1 MGHFLIVIFILNS
14 HLIQTTSVGMAS
26 VSFTQALT
34 SLDPKIRF
42 NEKDGTYRSF
52 VHVKAGID
60 PNIQAETFRSSLGES
75 YQVTLDGKAL
85 VIKPSLSLL
94 WSHLLHHP
102 HPVSPTSH
110 PIKGSD
116 LPETIILDY
125 SSPNIAKAMHVGHL
139 RSTILGDCLARVFE
153 AEGHT
158 VKRINHL
165 GDFGTHFGMLIE
177 TLNAKGEGVTT
188 IEALQE
194 VYKEGKARYAFD
206 EEFAKA
212 CRERVVSFQAGDPSS
227 SEAWKDICKVSME
240 GFDAIYDRLGVHL
253 EVVGESFYQPLIPP
267 LLDSLK
273 DHMVNNDGRLQ
284 MGIPEEKVPL
294 TLVKSDGGY
303 TYDTT
308 DLTALHHRIFDQGA
322 NRIYYVVDNGQA
334 LHFRVLFGV
343 ASSLGWISDSHDIRH
358 VGFGIVLG
366 EDKKRL
372 RSSSGE
378 SIPLKSLLD
387 EALVQTQRVLCEG
400 NSTGLDEET
409 LMANVPKM
417 AYAAVKY
424 ADLSVQRHADY
435 VFSFDRMLSL
445 KGNTALYLLYAFVRI
460 GSILRK
466 AKSHGISL
474 DGLIGSDDSPFPD
487 HPNFYLL
494 LAHFCTWEA
503 TWESTV
509 TRLEP
514 HHLCTFVYKL
524 ATIFHKFVTTSRVL
538 SFHPEDPE
546 LLISYS
552 SKALYLAV
560 RTHSLMAFIFHL
572 LGLPTMDRL

>member
-1 MGHFLIVIFILNS
+1 M
-14 HLIQTTSVGMAS
+14 TSMSTS
-26 VSFTQALT
+26 VSFTQVIT

-42 NEKDGTYRSF
+42 NERDGTYRSF
-52 VHVKAGID
+52 AHIKAGIV
-60 PNIQAETFRSSLGES
+60 PNIQVQTFRTFLGES
-75 YQVTLDGKAL
+75 YQVTIDGKAI
-85 VIKPSLSLL
+85 VVKPSLSTL
-94 WSHLLHHP
+94 WSYLLGHP
-102 HPVSPTSH
+102 DPVSPTPH
-110 PIKGSD
+110 
-116 LPETIILDY
+116 PETIIIDY

-153 AEGHT
+153 SEGHT
-158 VKRINHL
+158 VKRINHI

-177 TLNAKGEGVTT
+177 TLKGKEITT

-194 VYKEGKARYAFD
+194 VYKEGKARYAVD
-206 EEFAKA
+206 EDFAKA
-212 CRERVVSFQAGDPSS
+212 CRARVACFQNGDPAS
-227 SEAWKDICKVSME
+227 CKVWKNICRVSMD

-253 EVVGESFYQPLIPP
+253 DVVGESFYQPLIPP
-267 LLDSLK
+267 LLESLK
-273 DHMVNNDGRLQ
+273 DRMVNDNGRLQ

-308 DLTALHHRIFDQGA
+308 DLTALHHRIFHEGA
-322 NRIYYVVDNGQA
+322 DRIYYVVDNGQA

-343 ASSLGWISDSHDIRH
+343 ASSLGWISDDSGHLKTNDIRH

-387 EALVQTQRVLCEG
+387 EALVQTERVLREG

-409 LMANVPKM
+409 LKANVPKM

-424 ADLSVQRHADY
+424 ADLSVQRHTDY
-435 VFSFDRMLSL
+435 VFSYDRMLSL
-445 KGNTALYLLYAFVRI
+445 KGNTALYLLYAYVRI

-466 AKSHGISL
+466 AESHGIDLHCSH
-474 DGLIGSDDSPFPD
+474 GDSSFPD
-487 HPNFYLL
+487 HENVYLL
-494 LAHFCTWEA
+494 MAHLCTWEE
-503 TWESTV
+503 TWEATV

-514 HHLCTFVYKL
+514 HHLCSFVYKL
-524 ATIFHKFVTTSRVL
+524 ATVFHKFVTTTRVL
-538 SFHPEDPE
+538 TFHPEDSE
-546 LLISYS
+546 LLVSYS
-552 SKALYLAV
+552 SKALYLTV
-560 RTHSLMAFIFHL
+560 RTHSLMTFIFHI